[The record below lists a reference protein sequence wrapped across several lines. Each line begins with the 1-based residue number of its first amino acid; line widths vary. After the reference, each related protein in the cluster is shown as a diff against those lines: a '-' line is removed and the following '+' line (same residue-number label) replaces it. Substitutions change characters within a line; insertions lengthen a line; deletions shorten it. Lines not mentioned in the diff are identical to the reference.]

1 MELNL
6 PKPAPSMHINV
17 LLFEAFSNIILACLL
32 EPFRVVRDEGGG
44 KITWTIL
51 TPHDGLIGSSSGL
64 SFAPGCPLSQ
74 AKACDI
80 LIVVGGDRFRQEAG
94 QPATRR
100 ALALVSRAQA
110 VIAADTGTWL
120 LAAAGYLDERRATL
134 HWQLVDEFAQNFPQ
148 VKLVYASFVSDG
160 KWLTC
165 GSAAGAMELSLQE
178 IARQFGP
185 SARFDAASMFL
196 NAPRRAVE
204 PDGSFGGLPSHPNP
218 RIRKA
223 LDLMAASIESPRSLP
238 EVAATAGLT
247 LRTMARLFEAE
258 LGLSPG
264 KCYQHLRL
272 ARARELLFQQGIS
285 AMDAAPLCGFSCA
298 ASLKR
303 ALSRSSKEQ
312 TGSGGAILP

>member
-1 MELNL
+1 MEPNL
-6 PKPAPSMHINV
+6 PKSAPSMHINV
-17 LLFEAFSNIILACLL
+17 LLFEAFSNMILACLL

-80 LIVVGGDRFRQEAG
+80 LIVLGGDRFRQEAG

-100 ALALVSRAQA
+100 ALALARRAQA

-134 HWQLVDEFAQNFPQ
+134 HWQLVDEFAQTFPQ
-148 VKLVYASFVSDG
+148 VTLVYAPFVSDG

-178 IARQFGP
+178 IARRFGV
-185 SARFDAASMFL
+185 SARFSAASMFL
-196 NAPRRAVE
+196 SAPHFADAQV
-204 PDGSFGGLPSHPNP
+204 GGLGGLPLHPNP
-218 RIRKA
+218 RVRKV
-223 LDLMAASIESPRSLP
+223 LDLMAATVETPRNLP
-238 EVAATAGLT
+238 EIAAASGLT
-247 LRTMARLFEAE
+247 LRTMARLFDTDV
-258 LGLSPG
+258 GLSPA

-272 ARARELLFQQGIS
+272 ARARELMLQQGMS
-285 AMDAAPLCGFSCA
+285 ATDAATLTGYSCA
-298 ASLKR
+298 STLRR
-303 ALSRSSKEQ
+303 ALSR
-312 TGSGGAILP
+312 